1 MFKYAFFFE
10 INLCRALEFGEIT
23 YTTSNMEMS
32 YKQFLPRSIVKKK
45 CFMKKTKQKQNILIP
60 G

>member
-32 YKQFLPRSIVKKK
+32 YK
-45 CFMKKTKQKQNILIP
+45 
-60 G
+60 